1 MNKRFL
7 EAVAT
12 LVGTTIGAGV
22 LGIPYVVA
30 KSGLAVGLLHII
42 IIGAAVLLVNLLVG
56 EVVLRTKGN
65 HQLTGYAEKYLGKNG
80 KRLMA
85 LAMVFGIYGAL
96 LAYTIGVGN
105 SLNAVLPQLNSVA
118 WSIMFFA
125 AASAIVYFGLK
136 AVEKSELLLS
146 FLTIT
151 VISIIIVVAATS
163 GKFSAANF
171 TKTSVQNIFLPYGV
185 VLFAFLGAVAI
196 PEMKEEL
203 GSGKARKLLKRAIM
217 IGGFVPIILYGLFA
231 VAVVGISGAATGQIA
246 TVTIGKM
253 LGERMILF
261 ANLFAVL
268 AMSTSFI
275 ALGLALKEMYV
286 YDYRLKR
293 KTAWALTCFI
303 PVLAFLLGLKNFIA
317 VLGVAGAVAGGIE
330 GILLVAMHIAAK
342 KKRTEVKPEY
352 AINMPRLV
360 TIALALMFL
369 FGIIYAVITA
379 AKAITG

>member
-1 MNKRFL
+1 MKKRLF

-30 KSGLAVGLLHII
+30 KSGIAVGLLHII
-42 IIGAAVLLVNLLVG
+42 IIGSAVLLVNLLLG
-56 EVVLRTKGN
+56 ELVLRTKGN
-65 HQLTGYAEKYLGKNG
+65 HQLTGYAEKYLGSTG

-85 LAMVFGIYGAL
+85 LAMVLGIYGAL
-96 LAYTIGVGN
+96 LAYIIGVGN
-105 SLNAVLPQLNSVA
+105 SLNAILPQLTPLF
-118 WSIMFFA
+118 WSIAFFA

-136 AVEKSELLLS
+136 AVEESELLLS
-146 FLTIT
+146 FLTIA
-151 VISIIIVVAATS
+151 VISIIIAVAATS

-171 TKTSVQNIFLPYGV
+171 TGTSMQNLFVPYGV

-196 PEMKEEL
+196 PEMREEL
-203 GSGKARKLLKRAIM
+203 GSGKARKLLKKAII
-217 IGGFVPIILYGLFA
+217 IGGLVPIVLYSLFA
-231 VAVVGISGAATGQIA
+231 VAVVGVSGAATGQLA

-253 LGERMILF
+253 LGEKMVMF

-293 KTAWALTCFI
+293 KTAWVLTCLI
-303 PVLAFLLGLKNFIA
+303 PLLAFLLGLKNFIA

-330 GILLVAMHIAAK
+330 GILLVAMHQAAK
-342 KKRTEVKPEY
+342 KKKAEIKPEY
-352 AINMPRLV
+352 AINMQRLAA
-360 TIALALMFL
+360 TALALMFL

-379 AKAITG
+379 AKAITS